1 MKKTLKSVL
10 SLTLAVAMI
19 FSLSMI
25 SVSAASTAHNVA
37 IALSSTTGEAGDTV
51 TVSLTID
58 GTAKISGLSYKLS
71 YDPAVFE
78 VDTTEV
84 GSGLSKRPT
93 YVDGTWFNDA
103 RLGEIMLFGYLG
115 KPTINVNEVTGKIG
129 VASAASEG
137 VPVADNEEGALIG
150 KFTLKVKA
158 GAASGNSSISLTEA
172 TTIDIGETATAA
184 IVAAPVTY
192 TVTGGS
198 PTTYTLTAG
207 TATNGSLSFDPPG
220 GTYNENTVVTV
231 TATADSGYEFV
242 AFTGASTST
251 TNPVQITMDGNKTI
265 GATFELIPPT
275 TYTLTAGTA
284 TNGSLSFDPPG
295 GTYEAG
301 TVVTVTATAD
311 LGYTFVAFTGAST
324 SSTNPVQITMDGN
337 KTIGATFE
345 LIPPTTYTL
354 TAGTATNGS
363 LSFDPPGGTYEAGTV
378 VTVTAT
384 ADAGYAFVAFTG
396 ASTSTTNPVQITM
409 DGNKTIGAEFA
420 LLPPTLYS
428 VTYDLNGG
436 TGTAPT
442 QASLEAGQSFTVADV
457 TDITAPGGFEFKEW
471 NTVVDGSGTAYAP
484 GSTFTVDA
492 ANVTLYAI
500 WQLILTTDPTVALGS
515 VTGYTGTVV
524 SIPVSVM
531 NVPAGVD
538 SINFSVE
545 FDSAVFEFDSVALS
559 AKLNESGISND
570 ADSVAVAT
578 LVKDDETIA
587 DNDVIATVK
596 LKVKSTAALGATSV
610 SLYNVYFGTDAVTS
624 LIASTVTV
632 QESTDPN
639 LPAALTAV
647 ANYVAAPYTTLAEIA
662 IAEGLEAAARTAIA
676 ALDSVASADQ
686 ITALTA
692 EVNAQAALVAAAK
705 TQLLLKKAALENIN
719 SGTFTAS
726 DLGTL
731 GVANV
736 DDNKVNAYKVAVAAA
751 QYYNNAD
758 LTADDLQIIID
769 AANAVTDAELGNVD
783 GVGKV
788 LAADAKKAKEH
799 GLYKRS
805 RTGLALEE
813 FVKEA
818 VRSDVDKSGMIDGSD
833 ITAILLLSAQDNL

>member
-1 MKKTLKSVL
+1 LKKTLKSVL

-251 TNPVQITMDGNKTI
+251 
-265 GATFELIPPT
+265 
-275 TYTLTAGTA
+275 
-284 TNGSLSFDPPG
+284 
-295 GTYEAG
+295 
-301 TVVTVTATAD
+301 
-311 LGYTFVAFTGAST
+311 
-324 SSTNPVQITMDGN
+324 TNPVQITMDGN